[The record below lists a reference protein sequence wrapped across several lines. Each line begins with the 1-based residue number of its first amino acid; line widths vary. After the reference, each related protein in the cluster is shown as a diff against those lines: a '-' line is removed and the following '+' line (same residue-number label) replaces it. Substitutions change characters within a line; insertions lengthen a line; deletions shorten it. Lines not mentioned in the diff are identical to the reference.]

1 MYIVYFEGDIAK
13 LFKDCPVRITDSFEH
28 ALEFV
33 AVATLN
39 LGIEDDRVSIFKSN
53 GLGIPELVWEFFG
66 WHFRER
72 IGQGT
77 LIDRDKTLYEELAE
91 ALNEGDD

>member
-53 GLGIPELVWEFFG
+53 GLGLGVPKLVWEFFG

-77 LIDRDKTLYEELAE
+77 LSGRDKTLYEEL
-91 ALNEGDD
+91 NEGDD